1 MLVIKFL
8 MGIPAS
14 GKSTY
19 ARSIVTGNDNYI
31 RVNKDDI
38 REQCMCGMWSK
49 VLEKTVLVIRDSIIE
64 NALKAGK
71 NIIVDDTNF
80 HHTHFKTVLKIA
92 HKVAN
97 ETGQIVG
104 IEKMLFHITKEE
116 AIERDSKRGK
126 PVGEAVINK
135 MWGDY
140 EKIKDHTYDMF
151 FVEPLISEKDK
162 YVYNMELPS
171 TIICDLDGTLCLF
184 DGNPY
189 DRDFSKDECNEAVL
203 KIIRDY
209 YRRLEV
215 DLTDDMQIMFFSG
228 RDNKFREV
236 TNNWIHRHLGF
247 LKPEHYNLYMRPTG
261 DSRPDTVLKK
271 EMFDVVIRDKYNID
285 YVLDDRK
292 KICEMWYNM
301 GLPVFRFGNP
311 NLDF

>member
-1 MLVIKFL
+1 

-80 HHTHFKTVLKIA
+80 NHTHFKTILKIA

-97 ETGQIVG
+97 ETGQIIG

-116 AIERDSKRGK
+116 AIERDSKREK
-126 PVGEAVINK
+126 SVGEDVINR
-135 MWGDY
+135 MWKDY
-140 EKIKDHTYDMF
+140 EKVKDHVYDMF

-162 YVYNMELPS
+162 VVYNKELPS

-184 DGNPY
+184 DNNPY
-189 DRDFSKDECNEAVL
+189 DRDFSKDKCNEAV
-203 KIIRDY
+203 KIIIRDY
-209 YRRLEV
+209 YRGIEHY
-215 DLTDDMQIMFFSG
+215 DNNIQIIFLSG

-236 TNNWIHRHLGF
+236 TNNWIKEHLPF
-247 LKPEHYNLYMRPTG
+247 LKPQHYSLYMRPTG

-271 EMFDVVIRDKYNID
+271 EMFDVVIKDRYNID
-285 YVLDDRK
+285 FILDDRK
-292 KICEMWYNM
+292 KICEMWFWMNI
-301 GLPVFRFGNP
+301 PVFRFGNP